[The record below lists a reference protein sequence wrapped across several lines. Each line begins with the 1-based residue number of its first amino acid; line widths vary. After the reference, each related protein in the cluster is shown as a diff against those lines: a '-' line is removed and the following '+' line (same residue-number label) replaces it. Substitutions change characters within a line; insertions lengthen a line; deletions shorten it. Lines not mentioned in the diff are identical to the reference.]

1 MGGGLSRGSV
11 ASPRSPVAST
21 SLTTGDW
28 RLDSTA
34 LQIQPPVIEQE
45 GRVII
50 RCLAGQLSE
59 EVLTQFCLWQTLQ
72 VAMQNDAL
80 HKALE
85 LARGFELR
93 GRFLQACFDLL
104 ETCFAHAVRGGLGIG
119 ELPGKP
125 IADKMFCIRRGLHQ
139 PGNARQQ
146 AREIV
151 AASALR
157 NQRTVRT
164 QRAIKIAK
172 QPVVVEHPVERSCA
186 EDQVELTF
194 KGQFEEIAA
203 TELNPAAKIGFEV
216 GASRVEHV
224 LGNIE
229 CNDVS
234 ARQSFKQVA
243 REASGAAT
251 SVEHPLVAAQPHA
264 REHLF
269 APAYLGSGDLVVE
282 SGVPFLGH

>member
-1 MGGGLSRGSV
+1 
-11 ASPRSPVAST
+11 
-21 SLTTGDW
+21 
-28 RLDSTA
+28 
-34 LQIQPPVIEQE
+34 
-45 GRVII
+45 
-50 RCLAGQLSE
+50 
-59 EVLTQFCLWQTLQ
+59 
-72 VAMQNDAL
+72 MQNDAL

-85 LARGFELR
+85 LAGGSELR
-93 GRFLQACFDLL
+93 GRLFQAGFNPFEACLS
-104 ETCFAHAVRGGLGIG
+104 HAGSGGLGIG
-119 ELPGKP
+119 KRPGKP

-146 AREIV
+146 TREVV

-157 NQRTVRT
+157 DERTVRT

-194 KGQFEEIAA
+194 KGQLEEIA
-203 TELNPAAKIGFEV
+203 TSELNPAAKIGFEV

-224 LGNIE
+224 PRNIE

-243 REASGAAT
+243 REASGAT
-251 SVEHPLVAAQPHA
+251 TGVEHPLVAAQLHA

-282 SGVPFLGH
+282 GGVPFLGH